1 MCFSLLDGTGL
12 EKINIESEQH
22 NKVHKINFGT
32 KKSFILLLCWYVLC
46 FIFQYMFSFN
56 EEREHN
62 PVFYSLALTFNDF
75 HQLILYISL
84 FLAAGCVMS
93 LCFLL

>member
-22 NKVHKINFGT
+22 NKVRKIHFGT
-32 KKSFILLLCWYVLC
+32 KKCPLCIHTQVLWV
-46 FIFQYMFSFN
+46 FFQYMFSFN

-62 PVFYSLALTFNDF
+62 PVFYILALTFNDF
-75 HQLILYISL
+75 HKNIS
-84 FLAAGCVMS
+84 
-93 LCFLL
+93 